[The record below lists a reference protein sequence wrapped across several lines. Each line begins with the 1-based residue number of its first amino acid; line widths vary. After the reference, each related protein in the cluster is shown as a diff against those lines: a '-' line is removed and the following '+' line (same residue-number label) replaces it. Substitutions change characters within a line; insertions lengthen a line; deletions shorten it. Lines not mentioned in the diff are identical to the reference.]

1 MTKDQKKKQI
11 KKASAEQT
19 TNNIKSETVIKQI
32 EIKALTET
40 EENTES
46 VIESE
51 KQSEEKYS
59 IYEYLKKNTA
69 VLIAVV
75 SALIAV
81 ISTILK
87 FGSYL
92 YHIAY
97 LNYWNIDPKL
107 VSTPETYWLEDIALS
122 FALLVFGI
130 IYMGLINET
139 MSTFRKQKYLIKIV
153 KTILKDNEYK
163 FNKSKEVTKK
173 RSTKQN
179 KKKESVD
186 DYDMKLDL
194 ETYKELKKWCKQAS
208 ITAWGQVVVYF
219 ILFEIILGMVMYIAY
234 LKQGNINEKSSMFFF
249 SVILILG
256 IFIAIIGYFFANI
269 NKEKLKE
276 DLIKQSKKSR
286 DGNIELP
293 MFPIRKLGK
302 LGVRFYLSNK
312 YIFRGCI
319 FMIVII
325 FAFLFMEHE
334 QGVQDAENLKK
345 RISITKIDNNYYS
358 VIIQDNDNF
367 IAERIEV
374 NNKDAIIY
382 VNEQIIIPKDN
393 TEITVKSFDE
403 ISKQYS

>member
-32 EIKALTET
+32 EIKTLTET

-46 VIESE
+46 VIESK

-179 KKKESVD
+179 KKKESDD

-234 LKQGNINEKSSMFFF
+234 LKQENINEKSSMFFF

-256 IFIAIIGYFFANI
+256 IFIAITGYFFANI

-276 DLIKQSKKSR
+276 DLIKQSEKSR

-367 IAERIEV
+367 IGERIEV
-374 NNKDAIIY
+374 NNKYAIIY
-382 VNEQIIIPKDN
+382 LNEQIIIPKDN
-393 TEITVKSFDE
+393 TEIIVKSFDD